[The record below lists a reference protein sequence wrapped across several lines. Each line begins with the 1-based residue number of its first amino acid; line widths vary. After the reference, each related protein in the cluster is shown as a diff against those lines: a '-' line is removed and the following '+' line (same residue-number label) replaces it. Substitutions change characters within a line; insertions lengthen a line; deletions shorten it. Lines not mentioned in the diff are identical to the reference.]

1 MAHRKLLPCDITTIY
16 TALTSDD
23 REYIRDKYNSL
34 GKGLKMLVKDGV
46 FEQAVKRAGLKII
59 KS

>member
-1 MAHRKLLPCDITTIY
+1 MAKRKLPPCDISTIY

-34 GKGLKMLVKDGV
+34 GEGLKMLVKDGP